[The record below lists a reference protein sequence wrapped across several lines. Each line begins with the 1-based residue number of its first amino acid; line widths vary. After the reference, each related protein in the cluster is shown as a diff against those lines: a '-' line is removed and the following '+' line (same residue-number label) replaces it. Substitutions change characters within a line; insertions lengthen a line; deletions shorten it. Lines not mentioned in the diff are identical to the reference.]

1 MIINR
6 TAAIA
11 ALLLISTACGIG
23 KAHNAGPTIERSY
36 SVAAFHELTVAGPYV
51 VNVTSAGKPGV
62 TAHGSQEALD
72 DLTVEVVAGDLRVMP
87 KKKHGMRWGW
97 HHDGMVVLTIT
108 GGSAIQEATVAGS
121 GGTHLDSANGASFK
135 GNVAGSGN
143 LNITALTAQSAAL
156 SIAGSGDIRA
166 TGRTGK
172 LSLDIAGSGDIDVPA
187 LQSADVDITIAGSGN
202 IRGHASRTADVT
214 IMGSGDV
221 VLTGG
226 AKCTVEKHG
235 SGNVA
240 CS

>member
-1 MIINR
+1 MLIIR
-6 TAAIA
+6 TAAVIA
-11 ALLLISTACGIG
+11 VVLSSAACGIG
-23 KAHNAGPTIERSY
+23 QAHDDGPTIERAY
-36 SVAAFHELTVAGPYV
+36 SIAAFHELTVAGPYE
-51 VNVTSAGKPGV
+51 VNVTATGKPGV

-72 DLTVEVVAGDLRVMP
+72 DLTVEVVDGDLRMMP

-97 HHDGMVVLTIT
+97 HPDGKVVLTVT
-108 GGSAIQEATVAGS
+108 GGAAIQQATIAGS
-121 GGTHLDSANGASFK
+121 GGIHLDRAGGASFK
-135 GNVAGSGN
+135 GSVAGSGA
-143 LNITALTAQSAAL
+143 LNISALEAQSTEL

-166 TGRTGK
+166 AGRTGK
-172 LSLDIAGSGDIDVPA
+172 LSLDIAGSGDINVPA
-187 LQSADVDITIAGSGN
+187 LQSADADITIAGSGN